1 MSTDFAS
8 VVEKVQ
14 KLSLQEKEEL
24 HSLLEKYLIEERRTE
39 IFNNYQSTVKE
50 EKLGYLKKPAGLNEF
65 KQMIKK

>member
-65 KQMIKK
+65 KQMINK